1 MVILASRNAVKFKRV
16 PAVDKCFRILELVSD
31 TPAPLGVTELA
42 GRLNYNK
49 STVFNILHTLLDLG
63 FLAEAPENKV
73 IPGLRL
79 HHLSRSS
86 DLSTVLLSKIHP
98 FLEEIN
104 RRMNLSVFL
113 GIRSGLKAVIID
125 KVDSSQDI
133 KVSSEIGMKIPL
145 IAGSHGRALLAHLSE
160 GQLDKLLSEM
170 NLRKYSPKTP
180 AGIREFRREIQKVRE
195 DLFAFDDEGYLEGIR
210 SLAIPILLG
219 RSYFQAAIWT
229 VGLKNQISDDQIP
242 GHRLFLK
249 QVGERIE
256 DLFSHQEGYRIE

>member
-1 MVILASRNAVKFKRV
+1 MANRPSEKSVKFKRV
-16 PAVDKCFRILELVSD
+16 PAVDKCFRILELLSD
-31 TPAPLGVTELA
+31 TPVPLGVTEIA

-49 STVFNILHTLLDLG
+49 STVFNIIHTLLDLG

-73 IPGLRL
+73 LLGLKL
-79 HHLSRSS
+79 HHLSRAS
-86 DLSTVLLSKIHP
+86 DLYTVLISKIRP

-104 RRMNLSVFL
+104 RRMRLSVFL

-125 KVDSSQDI
+125 RVDSPHDI

-160 GQLDKLLSEM
+160 GQLEALLSET
-170 NLRKYSPKTP
+170 NLRKFTPKTSTSVRQFK
-180 AGIREFRREIQKVRE
+180 REVQKVRE

-219 RSYFQAAIWT
+219 RSEFQPAIWT
-229 VGLKNQISDDQIP
+229 VGLKSQISDDLIP
-242 GHRLFLK
+242 GHKNFLK
-249 QVGERIE
+249 QMGKRIE
-256 DLFSHQEGYRIE
+256 DLFSLREGYRK